1 MMEHETPVKRPR
13 TAESSAANHLYYRN
27 SVLCI
32 DETTTIHI
40 RQVLSRLQQ
49 AVTSKQRVA
58 ALHQLLTFIGY
69 NPSTRLCRSPT
80 AILSRFLEGKC
91 IHLLCLQLGY
101 VLSRRCLNGGGYDL
115 QTNFAKEEVRLILIS
130 LDAFYRHCPAL
141 VSEDSIRNYGSEVL
155 RLSQE
160 VLVQHPAEME
170 GTNTNRSNGPDA
182 LGNVQPIVSIWHLIS
197 SCSLGTMLLLQN
209 SATLQSINSILL
221 STQKKQTHHD
231 IGRIEIIMECLGLLK
246 NLSYYGEDYRHLIV
260 DQTYL
265 ISTLTS
271 LTDVPND
278 KARERLSAVF
288 RNLALSAE
296 VRSRLTQRAD
306 VLTAI
311 VRIANFCISEPS
323 NMKAAANG
331 DNFNCK
337 KSILRNILSTVTSL
351 AIDTSTTHLMVFHG
365 DGVLIEQLKQFVI
378 HDEDFVARKRAVR
391 ALRLLA
397 RDPSSAPVM
406 VLQNNKLLEILSDRA
421 LNDSNDLVRTE
432 ATEAF
437 ATCSNL
443 IQAPTAQHNYIL
455 DALTRMLMIAT
466 TRTTTK
472 PPLTA
477 ANLDVVARALQE
489 QASYQINRRAITRQ
503 RNLLQALA
511 TVIRSENT
519 TLDAKESVCA
529 TLVDLSEEKID
540 REAIAL
546 PIILGAL
553 VQTLISRPRVRASN
567 DDIARTS
574 TNIDTIVTNRI
585 RESSVRTILNL
596 AKTPSNRKDMAQ
608 QTELIQSLLRFAA
621 ATTTSEGVKK
631 QVKAVILQLATEL

>member
-27 SVLCI
+27 SILCI

-58 ALHQLLTFIGY
+58 AIHQLLNFIGY
-69 NPSTRLCRSPT
+69 DPSTRLCRSPT

-101 VLSRRCLNGGGYDL
+101 VLSRRCFNGGGYDL
-115 QTNFAKEEVRLILIS
+115 QTNYAKEEVTLIS
-130 LDAFYRHCPAL
+130 IALDAFYRHCPAL
-141 VSEDSIRNYGSEVL
+141 VSEDSIRNYGSEIL

-160 VLVQHPAEME
+160 ALVQHPAEKV
-170 GTNTNRSNGPDA
+170 GRNTNRRNGPDA
-182 LGNVQPIVSIWHLIS
+182 LGNVQSIISIWHSIS

-209 SATLQSINSILL
+209 SATLQAINNIL
-221 STQKKQTHHD
+221 STQKKQSHHD
-231 IGRIEIIMECLGLLK
+231 IGGIEIIMECLGLLK

-296 VRSRLTQRAD
+296 VRSRLTKRAD

-311 VRIANFCISEPS
+311 VRIANFCISKPS
-323 NMKAAANG
+323 NMKAATNG
-331 DNFNCK
+331 DNSNCK

-365 DGVLIEQLKQFVI
+365 DGVLMEQLKQFVI

-406 VLQNNKLLEILSDRA
+406 VLQNNQLLEILSDRA
-421 LNDSNDLVRTE
+421 LNDSNDSVRAE

-437 ATCSNL
+437 ATCANL
-443 IQAPTAQHNYIL
+443 IRAPMAQHTYIL

-466 TRTTTK
+466 TTTTTK

-489 QASYQINRRAITRQ
+489 QARYQVNRRAMTQQ
-503 RNLLQALA
+503 RNLLGALA

-519 TLDAKESVCA
+519 TLGAKESVCA
-529 TLVDLSEEKID
+529 TLVDLSEENID

-553 VQTLISRPRVRASN
+553 VQTLISQPRVRASN
-567 DDIARTS
+567 DAIARTS

>member
-13 TAESSAANHLYYRN
+13 TAESSAANHLYYGN
-27 SVLCI
+27 SILI

-58 ALHQLLTFIGY
+58 ALHQLLNFIGY
-69 NPSTRLCRSPT
+69 DPSTRLCRSPT

-91 IHLLCLQLGY
+91 IYLLCLQLGY
-101 VLSRRCLNGGGYDL
+101 VLSRRCFNGGGYDL
-115 QTNFAKEEVRLILIS
+115 QTNYAKEEENLIS
-130 LDAFYRHCPAL
+130 IALDAFYRHCPEL

-160 VLVQHPAEME
+160 VLVQHPVEMV
-170 GTNTNRSNGPDA
+170 GRNANRRNGPDD
-182 LGNVQPIVSIWHLIS
+182 LGNVQPIISIWHSFS

-209 SATLQSINSILL
+209 PATLQAINNIL
-221 STQKKQTHHD
+221 STQKKQSHHD
-231 IGRIEIIMECLGLLK
+231 IGGIEIIMECLGLLK
-246 NLSYYGEDYRHLIV
+246 NLSYYGEDYRRLIV
-260 DQTYL
+260 NQTYL

-278 KARERLSAVF
+278 KARERLSAIF
-288 RNLALSAE
+288 RNLALSAD

-311 VRIANFCISEPS
+311 VRIANFSISKPS
-323 NMKAAANG
+323 NINTTANG
-331 DNFNCK
+331 DNSNCK
-337 KSILRNILSTVTSL
+337 KNILRNILSTVTSL

-378 HDEDFVARKRAVR
+378 YGEDFVARKRAVR

-406 VLQNNKLLEILSDRA
+406 VLQNNQLLEILSDRA
-421 LNDSNDLVRTE
+421 LNDSNDSVRME

-437 ATCSNL
+437 ATCANL
-443 IQAPTAQHNYIL
+443 IRAPMAQHNYIL

-466 TRTTTK
+466 TTK
-472 PPLTA
+472 PPLTT

-489 QASYQINRRAITRQ
+489 QAGYQVNRRVMTQQ
-503 RNLLQALA
+503 RNLLGALV

-519 TLDAKESVCA
+519 TLCAKESVCA
-529 TLVDLSEEKID
+529 TLVDLSEENID
-540 REAIAL
+540 QEAIAL
-546 PIILGAL
+546 PVILGAL
-553 VQTLISRPRVRASN
+553 VQTLISQPRVRASN
-567 DDIARTS
+567 DAMANTS
-574 TNIDTIVTNRI
+574 TNIDTIITNRI
-585 RESSVRTILNL
+585 RESSVRTILNF

-621 ATTTSEGVKK
+621 ATTTSECVKK
-631 QVKAVILQLATEL
+631 QVKEVILQLATEL